1 MRINE
6 LQHNAVELLKKLI
19 QTPSFSGEE
28 DQTSLIIQ
36 EWFQQNGVQFFT
48 SNNNVWAKNK
58 YFDAFKPTILLNS
71 HHDTVKPNTAY
82 TRDPFKPEISENKLF
97 GLGSNDAGGPL
108 VSLLSLFV
116 YYYEH
121 KDLKFNM
128 IVAATAEEESS
139 GPNGL
144 NSLLKELPEIDF
156 AIVGEPTLMQMAIAE
171 KGLLVLDGYA
181 PGKPGHAAHDNT
193 ENAIYNALEDIIW
206 IKNYDFPK
214 ISNMLGKVKMTVT
227 QIEAGQQH
235 NVVPGTCH
243 FVVDI
248 RVNDLYQN
256 KEIFDFVDAH
266 TKSKMV
272 ARSFNLNS
280 SSIDANHPI
289 VRAGMKYGR
298 ETYGSPTL
306 SDQSVLSC
314 PSLKMGPGDSKR
326 SHSADELIFLNEIE
340 EGIDLFVKIFSEIL

>member
-1 MRINE
+1 MKINE
-6 LQHNAVELLKKLI
+6 LQNSALELLKKLI
-19 QTPSFSGEE
+19 QTQSFSGEE
-28 DQTSLIIQ
+28 AQTSLIIQ
-36 EWFQQNGVQFFT
+36 DWLQQHGVEVFT
-48 SNNNVWAKNK
+48 SGNNVWAKNK
-58 YFDAFKPTILLNS
+58 YFDDSKPNVLLNS

-82 TRDPFKPEISENKLF
+82 TRDPLKAEIADGKLF

-116 YYYEH
+116 YYYDH
-121 KDLKFNM
+121 NDLKYNF

-156 AIVGEPTLMQMAIAE
+156 AVVGEPTEMQMAIAE

-193 ENAIYNALEDIIW
+193 DNAIYNALDDVQW
-206 IKNYDFPK
+206 IRNYYFPK
-214 ISNMLGKVKMTVT
+214 VSETLGRVKMTVT
-227 QIEAGQQH
+227 QIDAGQQH

-248 RVNDLYQN
+248 RINDLYHN
-256 KEIFDFVDAH
+256 KEIFEFVNSH

-280 SSIDANHPI
+280 SSIDVNHPI
-289 VRAGMKYGR
+289 VRAGVKYGR

-314 PSLKMGPGDSKR
+314 PSLKMGPGDSHR
-326 SHSADELIFLNEIE
+326 SHSADEFIYVAEIE
-340 EGIDLFVKIFSEIL
+340 EAIDLYVKMFSEIL

>member
-1 MRINE
+1 MEINE
-6 LQHNAVELLKKLI
+6 LQNSALELLKKLI
-19 QTPSFSGEE
+19 QTPSFSREE

-36 EWFQQNGVQFFT
+36 DWFRQQNVAFFI
-48 SNNNVWAKNK
+48 SGNNVWAKNK
-58 YFDAFKPTILLNS
+58 YFDASKLTVLLNS
-71 HHDTVKPNTAY
+71 HHDTVKPNTDY
-82 TRDPFKPEISENKLF
+82 TRDPFKPEISDGKLF

-108 VSLLSLFV
+108 VSLLSLFS
-116 YYYEH
+116 YYYDR
-121 KDLKFNM
+121 KDLKYNM

-139 GPNGL
+139 GSNGL

-156 AIVGEPTLMQMAIAE
+156 AVVGEPTEMQLAVAE
-171 KGLLVLDGYA
+171 KGLLVLDGYS

-193 ENAIYNALEDIIW
+193 ENAIYNALDDIQW
-206 IKNYDFPK
+206 IRNYYFPK
-214 ISNMLGKVKMTVT
+214 VSETLGKVKMTVT

-256 KEIFDFVDAH
+256 KEVFEFVDAH
-266 TKSKMV
+266 TKSKMA

-280 SSIDANHPI
+280 SSIDVNHPI
-289 VRAGMKYGR
+289 VRAGVKYGR
-298 ETYGSPTL
+298 EPYGSPTL

-314 PSLKMGPGDSKR
+314 PSLKMGPGDSRR
-326 SHSADELIFLNEIE
+326 SHSADEFIYVSEIKE
-340 EGIDLFVKIFSEIL
+340 AIDLYIKIFSEIL

>member
-1 MRINE
+1 MKINE
-6 LQHNAVELLKKLI
+6 LQNSALELLKKLI
-19 QTPSFSGEE
+19 QIQSFSGEE
-28 DQTSLIIQ
+28 DQTSRIIQ
-36 EWFQQNGVQFFT
+36 HWLQQQGVEFFT
-48 SNNNVWAKNK
+48 SGNNVWAKNK
-58 YFDAFKPTILLNS
+58 YFDDSKPTVLLNS

-82 TRDPFKPEISENKLF
+82 TCDPFKAEISDGKLF

-116 YYYEH
+116 YYYNH
-121 KDLKFNM
+121 KDLKYNM

-156 AIVGEPTLMQMAIAE
+156 AVVGEPTEMQMAIAE

-193 ENAIYNALEDIIW
+193 DNAIYNALDDIQW
-206 IKNYDFPK
+206 IRNYYFPK
-214 ISNMLGKVKMTVT
+214 VSETLGKIKMTVT
-227 QIEAGQQH
+227 QIDAGQQH

-256 KEIFDFVDAH
+256 KEVFEFVDAN

-272 ARSFNLNS
+272 ARSFNLDS
-280 SSIDANHPI
+280 SSIDVNHPI
-289 VRAGMKYGR
+289 VMAGLKYGR

-314 PSLKMGPGDSKR
+314 PSLKMGPGDSRR
-326 SHSADELIFLNEIE
+326 SHSADEFIYVAEIE
-340 EGIDLFVKIFSEIL
+340 EAIDLYVKMFSEIL

>member
-1 MRINE
+1 MEINE
-6 LQHNAVELLKKLI
+6 LQNSALELLKKLI
-19 QTPSFSGEE
+19 QTQSFSGEE

-36 EWFQQNGVQFFT
+36 TWLKQQGVDFFT
-48 SNNNVWAKNK
+48 SGNNVWAKNK
-58 YFDAFKPTILLNS
+58 YFDASKPTVLLNS

-82 TRDPFKPEISENKLF
+82 TRDPFKAEISDGKLF

-116 YYYEH
+116 YYYNQN
-121 KDLKFNM
+121 DLKYNM
-128 IVAATAEEESS
+128 VVAATAEEESS

-156 AIVGEPTLMQMAIAE
+156 AVVGEPTETQMAIAE

-193 ENAIYNALEDIIW
+193 DNAIYNALDDIQW
-206 IKNYDFPK
+206 IRNYYFPK
-214 ISNMLGKVKMTVT
+214 VSETLGKVKMTVT
-227 QIEAGQQH
+227 QIDAGQQH

-256 KEIFDFVDAH
+256 KEVFEFVDAH

-280 SSIDANHPI
+280 SSIDVNHAV
-289 VRAGMKYGR
+289 VRAGEKYGR
-298 ETYGSPTL
+298 ATYGSPTL

-314 PSLKMGPGDSKR
+314 PSLKMGPGDSHR
-326 SHSADELIFLNEIE
+326 SHSADEFIYVAEIE
-340 EGIDLFVKIFSEIL
+340 EAIDLFVKIFSEIL